1 MAIALFVR
9 LRRWYGVFGI
19 LLWLS
24 GCSSEEEQAPPAPV
38 VIREGPPPIA
48 KPLYTDLGTFIVNMP
63 GDKYYLKGSIQLV
76 LETPAAKSWLDVR
89 LPLVK
94 DLVIRQLQSV
104 TVEQFDD
111 LKNRPLLRASL
122 QSRINSLFPNNP
134 TWEDESPVRK
144 ILFLELYRQ

>member
-1 MAIALFVR
+1 
-9 LRRWYGVFGI
+9 
-19 LLWLS
+19 
-24 GCSSEEEQAPPAPV
+24 
-38 VIREGPPPIA
+38 
-48 KPLYTDLGTFIVNMP
+48 
-63 GDKYYLKGSIQLV
+63 
-76 LETPAAKSWLDVR
+76 
-89 LPLVK
+89 LVK